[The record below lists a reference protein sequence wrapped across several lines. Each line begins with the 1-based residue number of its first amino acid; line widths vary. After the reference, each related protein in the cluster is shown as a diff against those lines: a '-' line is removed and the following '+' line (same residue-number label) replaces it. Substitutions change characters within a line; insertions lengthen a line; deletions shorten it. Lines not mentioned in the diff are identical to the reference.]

1 MKEDLRLQVALVK
14 GITAVVA
21 GYSLTVKGPKGEVIK
36 TFINPKIK
44 ISVENEKVVLFSPQ
58 ATKREKTVMR
68 SFESHIKNMVE
79 GVQEPHIYKLKICS
93 SHFPMNVSVTGNK
106 LVVKNLLG
114 EKVPRTL
121 EFSKSAKVTIEGE
134 IIHVESTDKEIAGQV
149 AAAIEQLTRRP
160 GYDSRVF
167 QDGIWMISKD
177 GKEIK

>member
-93 SHFPMNVSVTGNK
+93 SHFPMNVSISGK
-106 LVVKNLLG
+106 DFQVKNFLG
-114 EKVPRTL
+114 ESVPRKAHLLPGVDVKVNGVDIIIT
-121 EFSKSAKVTIEGE
+121 SA
-134 IIHVESTDKEIAGQV
+134 DKEAAGQM
-149 AAAIEQLTRRP
+149 AGRIENLCRISNRAIRI
-160 GYDSRVF
+160 F
-167 QDGIWMISKD
+167 QDGCYINHKSGWK
-177 GKEIK
+177 

>member
-93 SHFPMNVSVTGNK
+93 SHFPMNVSISGK
-106 LVVKNLLG
+106 DFQVKNFLG
-114 EKVPRTL
+114 KSVPQKAPL
-121 EFSKSAKVTIEGE
+121 ESSCPGNLSRRSK
-134 IIHVESTDKEIAGQV
+134 
-149 AAAIEQLTRRP
+149 
-160 GYDSRVF
+160 
-167 QDGIWMISKD
+167 
-177 GKEIK
+177 